1 MATYKLSIPT
11 MKCAGCVSAV
21 EGALTAINNVSK
33 VVVDLESK
41 QATVE
46 SGADL
51 DIVTLIAAV
60 TDSGFPAT
68 AL

>member
-1 MATYKLSIPT
+1 